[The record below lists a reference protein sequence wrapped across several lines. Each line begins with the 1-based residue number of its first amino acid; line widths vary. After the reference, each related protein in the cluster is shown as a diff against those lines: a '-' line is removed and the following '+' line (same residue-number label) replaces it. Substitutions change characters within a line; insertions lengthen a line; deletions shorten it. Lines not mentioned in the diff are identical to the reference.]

1 MTDIQST
8 MSSSQQTNGKIF
20 RFKFQPELYESIIEF
35 SHMHR
40 YDDKDTLKESF
51 ETWCNE
57 HSEQISFE
65 DKILKQYNYTTENN
79 VKTKIFKS
87 IKYYHI
93 RNLNKKS
100 NDYNESGSDVQDYS
114 KKKKYARNQEKNIN
128 ISQKFVDNV
137 KRYIMD
143 NWYHDDFKPAL
154 YFNNFLEENNE
165 EVEREKSR
173 LQQLTRGM
181 EIDEKTI
188 DFKIKKT
195 FKNQYYTMMKHG
207 FDNRRSEDM

>member
-1 MTDIQST
+1 MSETCST
-8 MSSSQQTNGKIF
+8 TCSEHTSSKIF

-35 SHMHR
+35 SNIHR

-65 DKILKQYNYTTENN
+65 DKILKQHNYMTEND

-93 RNLNKKS
+93 RKLNKKS
-100 NDYNESGSDVQDYS
+100 EDINGTTVSSEKN
-114 KKKKYARNQEKNIN
+114 KYARSQERNIN
-128 ISQKFVDNV
+128 ISQQFVDNV
-137 KRYIMD
+137 KTYIMD

-154 YFNNFLEENNE
+154 YFKNFLEEKND
-165 EVEREKSR
+165 EVTREKAR
-173 LQQLTRGM
+173 LRQLYQSN
-181 EIDEKTI
+181 ELEDSAI

-195 FKNQYYTMMKHG
+195 FKNQYYTMMKSG
-207 FDNRRSEDM
+207 FTSRRLEDM

>member
-1 MTDIQST
+1 MTDIQSMT
-8 MSSSQQTNGKIF
+8 SSSQQTNGKIF

-35 SHMHR
+35 SEMHR

-65 DKILKQYNYTTENN
+65 DKILKQYNYTTEND
-79 VKTKIFKS
+79 VKTKIYKS

-100 NDYNESGSDVQDYS
+100 NDSNESGGVVQDSS
-114 KKKKYARNQEKNIN
+114 KKKKYGRTQEKNIN
-128 ISQKFVDNV
+128 ISQKFVENV
-137 KRYIMD
+137 KTYIMD

-154 YFNNFLEENNE
+154 YFKNFLEENKE
-165 EVEREKSR
+165 VVEREKSR
-173 LQQLTRGM
+173 IQQLYRNM
-181 EIDEKTI
+181 NLDDNVI

-207 FDNRRSEDM
+207 FDIRR